1 MNCTRCNK
9 HLSRKTA
16 RLIDGKVIC
25 SAAWF
30 MSGAV
35 LRSSRRPTLRLTY
48 SLHTKEPSTITIN
61 PK

>member
-1 MNCTRCNK
+1 MNHRCNK

-25 SAAWF
+25 
-30 MSGAV
+30 
-35 LRSSRRPTLRLTY
+35 RPPLRLTY
-48 SLHTKEPSTITIN
+48 SLHTKEPWTITIN